1 MDNSKQ
7 QSLLELLQ
15 LNFTAKPQP
24 DSPSASAEAKADN
37 KNEGSP
43 PITAITMPSITQA
56 IKNELNIT
64 ISPKSNPASLP
75 PNIPA
80 SVEPIMTTQENNKP
94 PTITTEDTSKY
105 MAIHLVDQIK
115 NSEPASTIFLNP
127 FSTAESTSQSAEK
140 PTILASPHPNTD
152 QQQQPRK
159 SNVGLRINSS
169 FPPQELVIS
178 TTQINPEIL
187 YTADPVPHVL
197 PITLFPSA
205 MIFSPG
211 NKVAVD
217 GFISY
222 ATKAGRIRVIDQNS
236 GARMLLRKHE
246 GPIIDMCI
254 GRPRAA
260 INENTSTPN
269 TTSSNNNRRWRCI
282 LSAGSDGRLIIWKV
296 PIRFEEDNVGYEIL
310 SEINS
315 VDSHSLI
322 GPEKLLTDR
331 SKNTRFLQIKTHP
344 KDPSIFLVSTNDC
357 RLILVRLDRGIF
369 NIMWKRGLPIG
380 KSISELEAFEGQDVL
395 RLNCDVV
402 AFAFSPDGTAFAFIT
417 SDNILT
423 VRQTSKPHWT
433 IMGGQLS
440 KKDGPISRLE
450 FLSTPNGI
458 IKGFLISKNFGTR
471 VEVVQLSE
479 ISDIIISINLQPPP
493 IQDDHEA
500 APLPC
505 FGHLAWQNQYST
517 ILLSNSLRGS
527 IFTFHL
533 NFCEDPTT
541 HEEEPATKPSSRST
555 SKGGGL
561 LTTQYQSLQPPSQED
576 DSTYIER
583 VAANRQST
591 SSSTMHRSRSNSWV
605 AARTMF
611 VDRISEIP
619 SPDPIISFVLDQG
632 MRPPPGPSSSNCS
645 IFNLHPKGIHQL
657 YIPKDVIDFNHL
669 TTLNQNINSLPS
681 SSSSSSDTVPAIL
694 PTRSKSLVGE
704 ILVDVRVEQEID
716 RAEILTFSPDDH
728 RPKHVTTTKTSEELS
743 KKDKSSDSKLKQTLP
758 SSSKSKS
765 NSNLKLKSSPSSS
778 TLAPQIL
785 HPSDPHPLVNDNDL
799 DGKVDLA
806 TLFKIELD
814 KTKSGIMDQVQHLF
828 KKTIEKQDQ
837 KLRNQFISQQE
848 VESRRHEHL
857 LNLVSTGLSSKNF
870 AKVFENSLNDHF
882 NSQVNDDLL
891 SGKRDLAEVLKQNL
905 GQEIEKVFLKPQ
917 VIESIS
923 TRIIE
928 NFNEL
933 NQRNMK
939 DLIKETQKTQQVY
952 NHELLKQVQTLSNH
966 VKNQAM
972 NNNDNHQQSQ
982 INQLNETVN
991 DLKNQIHLLHDTL
1004 KLVVV
1009 QPSSSTMDGGGGQ
1022 IRGEGSSSRGSSWKH
1037 ESDIVPDHQIPTQE
1051 DRSLISRPSSTP
1063 TTSAPIIRSHPN
1075 LSSHTHGQSMNT
1087 NYEEIFLEALSDPN
1101 KLGLLSKLID
1111 DQEFDILHLIFPK
1124 PTSTST
1130 SNSNK
1135 NHPLQS
1141 KLSQP
1146 VLLTL
1151 AHKLSEDLATPM
1163 ADSNLVRNPTLSANH
1178 QMLALGAS
1186 GANRLRWIWS
1196 CIGAI
1201 NEQDHQTAQYLD
1213 RVLDICYSNLHTRKL
1228 KLIKENGIKDEIHG
1242 INEVLWI
1249 IQDKLNRFRNFK
1261 ISN

>member
-1 MDNSKQ
+1 MYEKAMDNSKQ

-555 SKGGGL
+555 NKGGGL

-716 RAEILTFSPDDH
+716 RAEILTFSPMIIVLNMLLLLKH
-728 RPKHVTTTKTSEELS
+728 RKNYRRKINH
-743 KKDKSSDSKLKQTLP
+743 QIQ
-758 SSSKSKS
+758 
-765 NSNLKLKSSPSSS
+765 NSNRLYL
-778 TLAPQIL
+778 L
-785 HPSDPHPLVNDNDL
+785 HLNLNL
-799 DGKVDLA
+799 
-806 TLFKIELD
+806 I
-814 KTKSGIMDQVQHLF
+814 
-828 KKTIEKQDQ
+828 
-837 KLRNQFISQQE
+837 E

-870 AKVFENSLNDHF
+870 AKVLENSINDHF
-882 NSQVNDDLL
+882 NSQVNDDPL
-891 SGKRDLAEVLKQNL
+891 GKRDMVEVLKQNL

-1022 IRGEGSSSRGSSWKH
+1022 MRGEGSSSRGSSWKH